1 MLTPSPRWKQAL
13 RYAAPALV
21 GYTAVRVLCVLVFAG
36 WAWLAGEDP
45 YTLLSGRW
53 DAVWYHRI
61 ASNGYGFV
69 ARVPPDIVHPDYAFF
84 PLFPWLMRLVA
95 AVTPLSLQA
104 SALVLSWLASLGAA
118 WGIFAVGSQVAG
130 RRAGIVLAI
139 LWGALPIAIVESMA
153 YTETLFTALAAWAL
167 YAVLTRRWLVA
178 GLFTVVAGLTRPAA
192 VALIAAVGLAA
203 LIEIVRSWRARSG
216 SGSGSWR
223 SCVRPL
229 LGAAVSPLGFL
240 AYVGW
245 VGAQVGSVTGYFEV
259 QAQWNKSPDLGQAA
273 ARQIWVMLSG
283 PIPWVG
289 VLVLLAYVLVLAL
302 FAWSAVRFPVAAL
315 VAYGAGN
322 VYLAL
327 FGTGYFNSRPR
338 LLVPAFVLLLPIA
351 VGLARARRRV
361 TVSVLVGLTLVSAAY
376 GGYML
381 VVGQA
386 PP

>member
-1 MLTPSPRWKQAL
+1 MLTLSPRWTQAL
-13 RYAAPALV
+13 RFAAPALI
-21 GYTAVRVLCVLVFAG
+21 GYVAVRVFCVLVFAG
-36 WAWLAGEDP
+36 WAWLAAEDP
-45 YTLLSGRW
+45 YKLLSGRW

-61 ASNGYGFV
+61 AENGYGFV

-84 PLFPWLMRLVA
+84 PLLPWLMRLVA
-95 AVTPLSLQA
+95 ALTPLSLQA
-104 SALVLSWLASLGAA
+104 SGLVLSWLASVAAA
-118 WGIFAVGSQVAG
+118 WGIFAVGSHVAG
-130 RRAGIVLAI
+130 RRAGIALAL

-178 GLFTVVAGLTRPAA
+178 GLLSVVAGLTRPAA

-203 LIEIVRSWRARSG
+203 LVEIVRSWR
-216 SGSGSWR
+216 SGSWR
-223 SCVRPL
+223 GCVRPFV
-229 LGAAVSPLGFL
+229 GAALSPLGFL

-259 QAQWNKSPDLGQAA
+259 QAQWNKSLDLGQAA
-273 ARQIWVMLSG
+273 ARQIWAMLNG
-283 PIPWVG
+283 PLPWVG
-289 VLVLLAYVLVLAL
+289 ALVLLAYLLVLAL

-315 VAYGAGN
+315 VAYSAGN

-338 LLVPAFVLLLPIA
+338 LLVPAFVLLLPFA
-351 VGLARARRRV
+351 VGLARARRW
-361 TVSVLVGLTLVSAAY
+361 VLLAVLGVLTLGSAVY

>member
-1 MLTPSPRWKQAL
+1 MLTLPPRWKSAL
-13 RYAAPALV
+13 RYAAPALA
-21 GYTAVRVLCVLVFAG
+21 GYVAVRVFCVLLFAG

-53 DAVWYHRI
+53 DAVWYGRI
-61 ASNGYGFV
+61 AADGYGFV

-104 SALVLSWLASLGAA
+104 SGLVLSWLASVAAA
-118 WGIFAVGSQVAG
+118 WGLFAVGAHVAG

-153 YTETLFTALAAWAL
+153 YTETLFTALSAWAL

-178 GLFTVVAGLTRPAA
+178 GLLTLVAGLTRPAA
-192 VALIAAVGLAA
+192 VALIAAVGLTA
-203 LIEIVRSWRARSG
+203 LISIVRSLRA
-216 SGSGSWR
+216 GSWR
-223 SCVRPL
+223 ECVRPF
-229 LGAAVSPLGFL
+229 LGAALSPLGFL

-245 VGAQVGSVTGYFEV
+245 VGARVGSVTGYFEV
-259 QAQWNKSPDLGQAA
+259 QAQWNKSLDLGQAA
-273 ARQIWVMLSG
+273 ARQIWTMLSG
-283 PIPWVG
+283 PLPWVG

-315 VAYGAGN
+315 VAYTAGN

-338 LLVPAFVLLLPIA
+338 LLVPAFALLLPFAVALARSRRGVA
-351 VGLARARRRV
+351 VG
-361 TVSVLVGLTLVSAAY
+361 VLVGLTLVSAVY